1 MNKETDM
8 EGKLFVVGT
17 PIGNLEDIT
26 FRAVKTLK
34 EVDLIACEDTRRAK
48 ILLQHFEID
57 TPTVSYNEHNER
69 QRIPELIEKMKAGS
83 SIALLSD
90 AGMPTISDPGYRL
103 VRAARDA
110 EIQVIS
116 VPGPSAVTAALS
128 VSGLPT
134 DRFIFEGFLPR
145 KKGKRERKIMEFRD
159 ETRTVVIFESVHRI
173 ERTLHELAE
182 LLGRDRKIAVCRE
195 LTKIFEEVIYG
206 SIGEV
211 IEKLKVKKGE
221 FVIVIGGKDV
231 K

>member
-1 MNKETDM
+1 M

>member
-1 MNKETDM
+1 M
-8 EGKLFVVGT
+8 EGRLFVVGT

-48 ILLQHFEID
+48 ILLQHYGID

>member
-1 MNKETDM
+1 M
-8 EGKLFVVGT
+8 EGRLFVVGT

>member
-1 MNKETDM
+1 MNETTDM

-34 EVDLIACEDTRRAK
+34 DVDLIACEDTRRAK
-48 ILLQHFEID
+48 ILLQHYEID

-69 QRIPELIEKMKAGS
+69 QRIPELIEKLKAGS

-128 VSGLPT
+128 VSGLPS

-206 SIGEV
+206 EIGEV
-211 IEKLKVKKGE
+211 IEKMRVKKGE